1 MLFLQI
7 INLNYVYNVYLY
19 ILNSIM
25 PNYIIRHYNKI
36 VYLGGPE
43 KSRFVIEVILE
54 YYPIYIYIY
63 MNIELFI

>member
-1 MLFLQI
+1 
-7 INLNYVYNVYLY
+7 
-19 ILNSIM
+19 M